1 MAPNR
6 PSSSYT
12 SASTSASTTYP
23 STEVAQI
30 WHPSRGLSRTGRPRT
45 AASSTGGIDQQQ
57 IICAI
62 SESRGISPT
71 VGLAFINL
79 STTEA
84 VLCQI
89 CDSQTYVRTVQK
101 LGVFAPTEL
110 LFMSTAANP
119 KSKLYS
125 IIEENMPDLVLSVID
140 RKYWAETTGH
150 EYIQQLAFKEDAEAI
165 KVSIDGNYFAAC
177 CFAAV
182 GAVKVCLHLS

>member
-1 MAPNR
+1 MAPTR
-6 PSSSYT
+6 TSTSYT
-12 SASTSASTTYP
+12 STSTSYPTT
-23 STEVAQI
+23 
-30 WHPSRGLSRTGRPRT
+30 SRPPTGHRSRCRPRTGRPRT
-45 AASSTGGIDQQQ
+45 AASSSGGIELQQ

-89 CDSQTYVRTVQK
+89 CDSQTYVRTIQK

-125 IIEENMPDLVLSVID
+125 IIEENMPDLLISVID

-165 KVSIDGNYFAAC
+165 KVSIGGNYFAAC

-182 GAVKVCLHLS
+182 GGRELDALI

>member
-1 MAPNR
+1 MMPNR
-6 PSSSYT
+6 IPTSYT

-23 STEVAQI
+23 STSIAPTA
-30 WHPSRGLSRTGRPRT
+30 HRSRALSRTGRPRT

-182 GAVKVCLHLS
+182 GGLSKPDCT